1 MAIRDVQIKNGKIHG
16 SASGIP
22 TVSVFKGIPY
32 AEAPVGELRFRAPE
46 PCRGWEGTYQ
56 AVEFGPIPFQDR
68 EKSLYNK
75 EEFAGYGTD
84 EPMGEDCLRLHIWTP
99 AESPKERLPVMVWF
113 HGGGFVEDYAYNVV
127 VDGDTYGDRFHT
139 VLVSVEYRLG
149 LLGFLA
155 HPLLSKEGGKKASG
169 NYGLLDQQMALRWVH
184 ENIGAFGG
192 DPDSVM
198 IFGESAGGMSVLH
211 HLCSPL
217 SQGLFHRAA
226 VMSGTGYF
234 GKMLNARHK
243 QKTLEEAERI
253 GAEVFRRL
261 GIETPDELRQIPA
274 ERIMEIQ
281 KQMPDAFSPVIDGF
295 FCTDWLDRLLLEN
308 RYANV
313 PILMGCTSQE
323 SGLFQ
328 AQGDTSGKDWD
339 RFFQIPAF
347 AWAEL
352 AAECPQRKPIYFY
365 WFSRSIP
372 NLGPWHAME
381 LHYLF
386 HVLHRT
392 NRKLYQ
398 ADLNLTDAMAAYW
411 CNFADTGDPN
421 GDNLVRWEP
430 YTQENGGALEL
441 GDSIEMKYRSDF
453 LEISAEVD
461 FALGK

>member
-1 MAIRDVQIKNGKIHG
+1 MAVREVQVKNGKIHG
-16 SASGIP
+16 CASGIP

-32 AEAPVGELRFRAPE
+32 AAAPVGELRFRAPTDC
-46 PCRGWEGTYQ
+46 PDWDGIYQ
-56 AVEFGPIPFQDR
+56 AVEYGPIPVQDR
-68 EKSLYNK
+68 IKTKFNR
-75 EEFAGYGTD
+75 EEFAEYGAE

-99 AESPKERLPVMVWF
+99 AESSEERLPVMVWF

-127 VDGDTYGDRFHT
+127 VDGDTYGERFRT

-149 LLGFLA
+149 ILGFLA
-155 HPLLSKEGGKKASG
+155 HPLLTAEGRTSG
-169 NYGLLDQQMALRWVH
+169 NYGLLDQRAALLWIR
-184 ENIGAFGG
+184 ENIGVFGG
-192 DPDSVM
+192 DPDNVTV
-198 IFGESAGGMSVLH
+198 FGESAGGISVLQ

-217 SQGLFHRAA
+217 SRGLFHRAI

-234 GKMLNARHK
+234 GKMLDARREQQTLK
-243 QKTLEEAERI
+243 AAEKTGER
-253 GAEVFRRL
+253 VFEKL
-261 GIETPDELRQIPA
+261 GIADLEQLRRVPA
-274 ERIMEIQ
+274 EAFISVQRE
-281 KQMPDAFSPVIDGF
+281 MPEAFLPVIEGC

-323 SGLFQ
+323 AGLFR
-328 AQGDTSGKDWD
+328 AQGDKSGRDWN

-352 AAECPQRKPIYFY
+352 AAECQERKPVYFY

-392 NRKLYQ
+392 SRRLYQ
-398 ADLNLTDAMAAYW
+398 ADLDLEDAMAAYW
-411 CNFADTGDPN
+411 CNFAAAGDPN
-421 GDNLVRWEP
+421 GEGLVRWEP
-430 YTQENGGALEL
+430 YTQESGGVLEL
-441 GDSIEMKYRSDF
+441 GDLIRMRRRSDF
-453 LEISAEVD
+453 LELSAEVD